1 MNVVGE
7 QCAGKPPA
15 LFDEGALC
23 NGRALLYYFRHSAE
37 SKLYIEILIKEIA
50 LLMKINIKKTLVVVI
65 VFFLLIN
72 GLIIVISHINLTQMN
87 VNFVA
92 NVPLPGQLGIIDNI
106 SVGTSPKDAAFD
118 NLNGYVYVT
127 NYGSNS
133 VSIINGTTNTVIK
146 NISVG
151 TSPKDAAFDNLNGYV
166 YVTNSGS
173 NSVSIINGTTNTV
186 IKNISGGGKN
196 PVGAAFDNL
205 NGYVYIMN
213 SGSNNMSIIN
223 GTTNTVIKNIS
234 VGTSPRGAAFDN
246 LNGYVYVMNAY
257 SNTISVLGYIQKYSI
272 TFTEINLPSNTKWA
286 VSINGFVFTSTTFN
300 ISFAEPNGTY
310 TYTITSNNKQYT
322 TSQSIGSITIN
333 GSAKFVS
340 ITFRNAFYSNIYP
353 TIRSAGIVFA
363 IASISILLMNKKH
376 KRNKKR

>member
-1 MNVVGE
+1 MNAVGE

-133 VSIINGTTNTVIK
+133 V
-146 NISVG
+146 
-151 TSPKDAAFDNLNGYV
+151 
-166 YVTNSGS
+166 
-173 NSVSIINGTTNTV
+173 
-186 IKNISGGGKN
+186 
-196 PVGAAFDNL
+196 
-205 NGYVYIMN
+205 
-213 SGSNNMSIIN
+213 SIIN

>member
-133 VSIINGTTNTVIK
+133 V
-146 NISVG
+146 
-151 TSPKDAAFDNLNGYV
+151 
-166 YVTNSGS
+166 
-173 NSVSIINGTTNTV
+173 
-186 IKNISGGGKN
+186 
-196 PVGAAFDNL
+196 
-205 NGYVYIMN
+205 
-213 SGSNNMSIIN
+213 SIIN